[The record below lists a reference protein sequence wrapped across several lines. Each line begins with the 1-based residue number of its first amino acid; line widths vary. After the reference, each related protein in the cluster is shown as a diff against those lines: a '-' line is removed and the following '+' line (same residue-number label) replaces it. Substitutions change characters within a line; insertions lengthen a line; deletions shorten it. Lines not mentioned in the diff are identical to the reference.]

1 MVENSKQLKY
11 GQFQSNDEKLKK
23 LLNIW
28 SLGPR
33 NIYSQNKGV
42 LKGVKKKI
50 RSFALWRLTPL
61 FFIRFSSYAH
71 QIKAVFPTILTI
83 IITFF

>member
-1 MVENSKQLKY
+1 MDTAGPGMLGTRAET
-11 GQFQSNDEKLKK
+11 
-23 LLNIW
+23 NIH
-28 SLGPR
+28 
-33 NIYSQNKGV
+33 IKGV
-42 LKGVKKKI
+42 QKKI

-61 FFIRFSSYAH
+61 NLMRFSSYAH